1 MSDDAVTDTPEEAPS
16 ARPSAGR
23 RVGKWL
29 LRIAVAVAI
38 VIAAGVAVLNS
49 PIGQRFI
56 TDQIAKVAPASGL
69 KIKIGRIE
77 GDLYGEAVLHDVV
90 LSDPKGKFLEIPR
103 VELDW
108 RPFNWFTSGLDV
120 RKLVTRRGTLLRLPE
135 LNPGDPD
142 APILPD
148 FDIRIDR
155 LEIDNLT
162 LAAGV
167 AGEQPQ
173 KLNLLAKSDIRDGRV
188 YVKADGKLGNQ
199 DTLAALIDAEP
210 DADKFDINVD
220 YNAPKGGALAT
231 MIGTADGYRARVFGD
246 GSWSKW
252 DGGIYV
258 TRDEARVA
266 ALKLTNRSGDYSL
279 LGQVSSEGLLTGLPA
294 DALGE
299 TVSLAANGTLVDSVL
314 AGNAEL
320 IGAALRADADGNVD
334 LAGNSFDDFAVNAVL
349 TDPRLLGPDLL
360 LQGTRL
366 SATIDGPFRDLSIA
380 HELTLERLVS
390 GDTELAGVVQQG
402 TASFDGTRWTV
413 PLDAAVARVVTGNDF
428 ADPRLVGGTV
438 GGTVVYTGGKLL
450 SDDLAIRFPG
460 AAADLA
466 LRGDVTRGG
475 YALAGPV
482 SLNGL
487 QFDDL
492 GTVDANAKIRF
503 SIGSG
508 VPWKLRA
515 NFAGRMPR
523 VTNGTLANL
532 AGDNIRFR
540 GAVGLGGAEAL
551 AFNDVRLEA
560 SKLRL
565 TLDGR
570 IADGATTLAG
580 NGNHTQYGDFTVEGE
595 LAADGPRAVLVFA
608 NPLPAAGLIDV
619 RVALSP
625 IENGFGIET
634 SGGSLLGPFD
644 GNLNLFAPEGG
655 PTRVAIE
662 RLEVWKTDVTGDIT
676 LGDAGAS
683 GTLALAGGGLDG
695 TIALAPRGGGQGF
708 DINLLANRASF
719 GGETPISIAQG
730 RIEAAG
736 LLVDGNSTI
745 TGSAFAQGITYG
757 NIFVGK
763 LAARTALENGSGDFT
778 ASLSGRRGSRF
789 NLQLQGDV
797 APERF
802 AVSARGDFAGRNIS
816 MPRRAVLLKQDNG
829 GWQLQPTQL
838 SYGNGVAI
846 AEGSFGGGGPVA
858 MEVKLSK
865 MPLSLVDVVVAD
877 LGLGGTISGLVDF
890 RSNGSG
896 APVGNARVQV
906 SKLTRSG
913 LVLSSRPVNL
923 ALVGNLTAARLDMR
937 AVIDD
942 ADGDRLG
949 RVQGR
954 VTNFGSGDGLYERLS
969 RGNLLAQLRY
979 SGPAD
984 ALWRLAAVDA
994 FDLTGP
1000 VRVAADVTG
1009 TFENPNVRGSLAS
1022 ENLRLQS
1029 SLSGT
1034 DITGIKARGN
1044 FAGSLLRLTS
1054 FAGKAANGGTVSG
1067 SGTVDLSGLGPRG
1080 PKIDLRAA
1088 ANNAQLLNGNGISAT
1103 ITGPLR
1109 IVSNGLGGTIA
1120 GRVKINKAAW
1130 KLGTAADDVSL
1141 PDIKTREINQR
1152 LDVRPSRASSRPWRY
1167 LIDAKGSSRIDVD
1180 GMGLDSEWGA
1190 DIILRGT
1197 TSDPRIG
1204 GEARVVRGQYSFAGT
1219 RFELTRGRIVFDA
1232 SVPVDPRL
1240 DILAETETDGLDVQV
1255 TVTGNA
1261 QSPEIAFSSTP
1272 ALPEEELL
1280 ARLLFGGSIT
1290 SLSATD
1296 ALQLGAAL
1304 ASLRGDGGGGLD
1316 PINSLRT
1323 AIGLDRLRIVGA
1335 DPALNRQT
1343 GVALGKNFGR
1353 KFYVEIITDGRGY
1366 SATELEFRV
1375 TRWLSLLAAVSTVG
1389 RQSATAEISRD
1400 Y

>member
-1 MSDDAVTDTPEEAPS
+1 MSDEAMSETPEKAPN
-16 ARPSAGR
+16 ARRGTGR
-23 RVGKWL
+23 RIGKWL
-29 LRIAVAVAI
+29 LRIAVALAI
-38 VIAAGVAVLNS
+38 VIVAAVAVLNS
-49 PIGQRFI
+49 AIGQRFI

-90 LSDPKGKFLEIPR
+90 LSDPKGKFLEVPR

-108 RPFNWFTSGLDV
+108 RPFNWFCNGLDI
-120 RKLVTRRGTLLRLPE
+120 RKLITRRGTLLRLPE

-155 LEIDNLT
+155 LEIENLT

-167 AGEQPQ
+167 AGEQAQ

-188 YVKADGKLGNQ
+188 FVKADGKLGDQ
-199 DTLAALIDAEP
+199 DTLTALIDAEP
-210 DADKFDINVD
+210 DSDKFDINVD
-220 YNAPKGGALAT
+220 YNAPRGGALAN
-231 MIGTADGYRARVFGD
+231 MIGTPNGYRARVFGD

-252 DGGIYV
+252 DGGIYA
-258 TRDEARVA
+258 TRDDARVA
-266 ALKLTNRSGDYSL
+266 ALKLTNRNGDYAI
-279 LGQVSSEGLLTGLPA
+279 LGQVTPSDFVSGITG
-294 DALGE
+294 DALG
-299 TVSLAANGTLVDSVL
+299 TAVSIAANGTLENSVL
-314 AGNAEL
+314 AGKATL
-320 IGAALRADADGNVD
+320 IGRAIRADANGTID
-334 LAGNSFDDFAVNAVL
+334 LADNAFDEFVLEAAL
-349 TDPRLLGPDLL
+349 TDPNLFGPDQALE
-360 LQGTRL
+360 GTRL
-366 SATIDGPFRDLSIA
+366 SATLDGPFRDLSIA
-380 HELTLERLVS
+380 HELTVERLVS
-390 GDTELAGVVQQG
+390 GETELAGLVQQG
-402 TASFDGTRWTV
+402 TASFDGTRWKA
-413 PLDAAVARVVTGNDF
+413 PLDADVARVVTGNDF
-428 ADPRLVGGTV
+428 ADPLLVGGTL
-438 GGTVVYTGGKLL
+438 GGTIIYAGGKLL

-460 AAADLA
+460 ATADLA
-466 LRGDVTRGG
+466 LRGDITRGG

-482 SLNGL
+482 ALKGL
-487 QFDDL
+487 QFNDL

-532 AGDNIRFR
+532 AGENIRFR

-551 AFNDVRLEA
+551 TFNDVRLEA
-560 SKLRL
+560 SKLTL
-565 TLDGR
+565 ALDGR
-570 IADGATTLAG
+570 IADGSTTLAG

-608 NPLPAAGLIDV
+608 SPLPAAGLRDV

-634 SGGSLLGPFD
+634 SGDSTIGPFD

-662 RLEVWKTDVTGDIT
+662 RLNVWKTDVTGDIT
-676 LGDAGAS
+676 LGDTGAS

-695 TIALAPRGGGQGF
+695 TIALNPRSGAQGF
-708 DINLLANRASF
+708 DINLRASRASF

-763 LAARTALENGSGDFT
+763 LAARAALENGSGDFT

-789 NLQLQGDV
+789 NLQLQGDI
-797 APERF
+797 APERY
-802 AVSARGDFAGRNIS
+802 AVSARGDFAGRKIT

-829 GWQLQPTQL
+829 GWQLQPTQI
-838 SYGNGVAI
+838 SYGNGIAI
-846 AEGSFGGGGPVA
+846 AEGSLGGGGPVA

-865 MPLSLVDVVVAD
+865 MPLSLADIAVAD

-896 APVGNARVQV
+896 VPVGNARVQV
-906 SKLTRSG
+906 SNLTRSG

-923 ALVGNLTAARLDMR
+923 ALVGNLKAARLDMR
-937 AVIDD
+937 AAIDD
-942 ADGDRLG
+942 ASGSRLG
-949 RVQGR
+949 RVQAR
-954 VTNFGSGDGLYERLS
+954 VTNFGSGDGLYERIS
-969 RGNLLAQLRY
+969 RGSLLAQLRY

-984 ALWRLAAVDA
+984 TLWRLAAVDA

-1009 TFENPNVRGSLAS
+1009 TFENPDVRGSLAS

-1034 DITGIKARGN
+1034 DIIGIKARGN

-1109 IVSNGLGGTIA
+1109 IISNGLGGTIA
-1120 GRVKINKAAW
+1120 GRVQINKAAW

-1141 PDIKTREINQR
+1141 PDIKTREIHQR
-1152 LDVRPSRASSRPWRY
+1152 LDVRPSSASSRPWRY

-1204 GEARVVRGQYSFAGT
+1204 GEARVVRGAYSFAGT
-1219 RFELTRGRIVFDA
+1219 RFELTRGRIAFDA
-1232 SVPVDPRL
+1232 NVPVDPRL
-1240 DILAETETDGLDVQV
+1240 DILAVTETDGLDVQV

-1261 QSPEIAFSSTP
+1261 QSPEIAFTSTP

-1335 DPALNRQT
+1335 DPALGRQT

-1375 TRWLSLLAAVSTVG
+1375 TRWLSLLAAVSTIG